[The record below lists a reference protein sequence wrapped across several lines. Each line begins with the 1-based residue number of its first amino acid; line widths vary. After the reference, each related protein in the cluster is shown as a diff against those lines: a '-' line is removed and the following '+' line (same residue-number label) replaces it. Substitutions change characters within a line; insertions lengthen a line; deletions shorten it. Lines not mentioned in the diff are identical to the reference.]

1 VAARKRGLPKLNGSM
16 AWAAG
21 WRRQQDGSSCN
32 YLKAS
37 RCISLAAC
45 LEGLRYLIV
54 RRQAWRDGFTSHRE
68 EDGDTGR
75 EDRHRED
82 RYRKDRHRKDRHR
95 KDRHRKDRHREDRH
109 PLVYCMLPYSWCTVC
124 SITRV
129 HFRAGR

>member
-68 EDGDTGR
+68 EDGDSGR

-82 RYRKDRHRKDRHR
+82 RYRKDRHRK
-95 KDRHRKDRHREDRH
+95 DRH